1 MDGTRKEN
9 KNMANK
15 NTKKNEVVKNEAKNE
30 VVKNEAKTEVVK
42 IDAKA
47 VETVVKRIATKIGS
61 IEKGYLSIAGD
72 VARLRDMTAWKETG
86 HKNIY
91 ELCADKFGMAR
102 GTVSNLCSIYDRFG
116 DGNYKL
122 GEEADGKKLTELL
135 KQIYDEKHPELEAS
149 FDGESESG
157 DGETSDTKKKKVFSF
172 DYTTLEKTDI
182 SDVFAD
188 IKDAFAGFLNGD
200 EVPENYTFEIVVKR

>member
-1 MDGTRKEN
+1 
-9 KNMANK
+9 MANK
-15 NTKKNEVVKNEAKNE
+15 NTKKNEVVKSE
-30 VVKNEAKTEVVK
+30 VKTEVAK
-42 IDAKA
+42 IDAKD
-47 VETVVKRIATKIGS
+47 VETVVKRIETKIGS

-86 HKNIY
+86 HKNLY

-135 KQIYDEKHPELEAS
+135 KQIYDEKHPAIETSSE
-149 FDGESESG
+149 GESESES
-157 DGETSDTKKKKVFSF
+157 GESGTSDDAKKKKVFSF

-188 IKDAFAGFLNGD
+188 IKDAFAGFLNGE